1 MMTANPVQYQN
12 ITVKISPH
20 ITKVKEFKGYN
31 GKAPRIGT
39 SLEFKRKNNNTENK
53 TRSTHR
59 V

>member
-1 MMTANPVQYQN
+1 MMTNPVQHQN

-31 GKAPRIGT
+31 GKAPRIRT
-39 SLEFKRKNNNTENK
+39 SLEFERRDNNTK
-53 TRSTHR
+53 K

>member
-20 ITKVKEFKGYN
+20 ITKVKELKGYN
-31 GKAPRIGT
+31 GKAPRIRT
-39 SLEFKRKNNNTENK
+39 SLEFERKNNNTKNEK
-53 TRSTHR
+53 RSTHR